1 MIRHFLFD
9 IGNVILK
16 FDFSLAAARV
26 ARESEVD
33 ESEILPRLTP
43 MHVDL
48 ETGRLSPDE
57 FLRRAAETIGF
68 SGSLDTLRL
77 AFQEIFTLN
86 APLAE
91 WIAELDEAGHPI
103 YLLSNTS
110 DLHVS
115 HFTREY
121 ASVFDR
127 FHGAIYSHEAG
138 CMKPDPAIFQQ
149 AIDAFGFDPAETL
162 YLDDLPDNVEAAKRA
177 GFRALVY
184 DHADHE
190 ATRRT
195 VDAWMGNPDASLSE

>member
-16 FDFSLAAARV
+16 FDFALAAARI
-26 ARESEVD
+26 AEDSEVD

-57 FLRRAAETIGF
+57 FLSRAAEAIGF
-68 SGSLDTLRL
+68 SGSSDRLRL

-86 APLAE
+86 APLVD
-91 WIAELDEAGHPI
+91 WIAELDEAGHPL

-110 DLHVS
+110 DLHVPY
-115 HFTREY
+115 FTREY
-121 ASVFDR
+121 AHVFDR

-138 CMKPDPAIFQQ
+138 CMKPDADIFQQ
-149 AIDAFGFDPAETL
+149 AIDTFGFDPAKTL
-162 YLDDLPDNVEAAKRA
+162 YLDDLADNVAAASQA
-177 GFRALVY
+177 GFRALLY

-190 ATRRT
+190 GTRRQ
-195 VDAWMGNPDASLSE
+195 VEAWMTGSRPSLNE

>member
-16 FDFSLAAARV
+16 FDFTLAAARI
-26 ARESEVD
+26 AGESEVD
-33 ESEILPRLTP
+33 ETEILPLLTP

-48 ETGRLSPDE
+48 ETGRLSPDD

-91 WIAELDEAGHPI
+91 WVVELDEAGLPL

-149 AIDAFGFDPAETL
+149 AIDAFEFDPSETL
-162 YLDDLPDNVEAAKRA
+162 YLDDLADNVAAAKRA

-184 DHADHE
+184 DHADHG
-190 ATRRT
+190 ATRRQ
-195 VDAWMGNPDASLSE
+195 VDAWMSRAEPPLSE